1 MRDLRSDWLGFPPRG
16 SLYATYSV
24 CNAPRMLLIIGLVL
38 AGWTVAS
45 VIVAG
50 LTSTVIRG
58 AAIRPEAVA
67 PPRDYID
74 LTDPSTRVVS
84 ASADMPRSIFSR

>member
-1 MRDLRSDWLGFPPRG
+1 MLMIIVLG
-16 SLYATYSV
+16 
-24 CNAPRMLLIIGLVL
+24 L

-45 VIVAG
+45 VVVAA
-50 LTSTVIRG
+50 LTSTVMRG
-58 AAIRPEAVA
+58 AAIRPETVR

-84 ASADMPRSIFSR
+84 ASPGRPSTRLLR